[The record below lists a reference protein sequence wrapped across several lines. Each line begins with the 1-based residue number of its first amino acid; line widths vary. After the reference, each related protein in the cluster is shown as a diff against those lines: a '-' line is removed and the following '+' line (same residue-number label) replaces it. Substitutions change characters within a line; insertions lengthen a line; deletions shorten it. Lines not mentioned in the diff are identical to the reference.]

1 LISYPRQGEFDAWS
15 GIRQCQDV
23 IMASEPR
30 RGYRALRKGRSS
42 QINGVYLLT
51 TVTDQRIP
59 WFQVFEFGRITSLGL
74 HCGVGL
80 GDAAALCWVVMPDHV
95 HVLLQLRELPLHRVM
110 NRFKS
115 TMARRLNRAIGR
127 TGRFWQ
133 DGYHDRALRRDDD
146 LRTVAR
152 IVNRSVVF
160 CGRPLGGDL
169 EGAVARKRPPTDNK
183 LSPASGLPQTTSC
196 RPQAASYKQQKNV
209 ARGRPPAAMAV

>member
-152 IVNRSVVF
+152 YVVAN
-160 CGRPLGGDL
+160 PLRAGLVRKLGDYPFWN
-169 EGAVARKRPPTDNK
+169 AVW
-183 LSPASGLPQTTSC
+183 L
-196 RPQAASYKQQKNV
+196 
-209 ARGRPPAAMAV
+209 